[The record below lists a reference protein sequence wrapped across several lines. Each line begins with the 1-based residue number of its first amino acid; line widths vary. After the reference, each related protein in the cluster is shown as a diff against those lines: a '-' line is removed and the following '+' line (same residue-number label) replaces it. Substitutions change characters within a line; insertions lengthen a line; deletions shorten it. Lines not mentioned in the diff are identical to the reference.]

1 VTGSDGPPAPT
12 AARPGRA
19 GRAGRAGSG
28 SGERLGIFGGTFDPP
43 HVGHLVTAVNVR
55 HELGLDRVLLVVND
69 QPWQKLG
76 TRDISPAE
84 ARYAMVE
91 AAVGKVEGLEASRI
105 EVDRGG
111 MSFTADTLVDLL
123 DEDASRSLFVI
134 LGSDA
139 AAGLTSWERAEEVR
153 ERATIVVVERPG
165 TREVDPPPGWSW
177 VRVEVPRL
185 EVSSTD
191 LRARVADGRPLDYLL
206 TPDVIDAIERLGLY
220 RARVDR

>member
-1 VTGSDGPPAPT
+1 MSGPV
-12 AARPGRA
+12 R
-19 GRAGRAGSG
+19 
-28 SGERLGIFGGTFDPP
+28 ERLGIFGGTFDPP

-55 HELGLDRVLLVVND
+55 HELALDRVLLVVND

-76 TRDISPAE
+76 TRDISPADD
-84 ARYAMVE
+84 RFAMVE

-111 MSFTADTLVDLL
+111 MSYTADTLRQLL
-123 DEDASRSLFVI
+123 DDDPDRDLFVI

-139 AAGLTSWERAEEVR
+139 AAGLPTWERAAEVR
-153 ERATIVVVERPG
+153 ALSTIVVVERPG
-165 TREVDPPPGWSW
+165 THEVEPPAGWSW

-191 LRARVADGRPLDYLL
+191 LRARVSDGRPLDYLL
-206 TPDVIDAIERLGLY
+206 TPEVIATIDERGLY
-220 RARVDR
+220 RAQVER